1 MDYSVE
7 DIYHYLNTTEND
19 TYPSTMLKN
28 MECGAAMLARHIANN
43 DKILLVVDD
52 DCDGFTSSALLMNY
66 LHMLFPYFVENNIQ
80 YYIHEGKK
88 HGILNADIIMPDIA
102 LVIAPDSSSNEYAL
116 HEQLAQQGIDI
127 LILDHHKAPYYSQ
140 HACVI
145 NNQLDDYPTKSLSG
159 VGIVYK
165 FCKYLD
171 EQLDVEY
178 ADLFLDLVALGITAD
193 VMSMCDYETRYLV
206 SNGLEHF
213 RNPLIK
219 ALYAKTE
226 FSINKSGGLSPY
238 NLAYYIAPFLN
249 ATARVGT
256 VKEKTILFESLLEFK
271 AYDQIAS
278 TKRGCAGQMESIV
291 EQAARNCTN
300 IKSRQTKERDTDY
313 ELIESMI
320 AEQNLLQNK
329 ILLIQMEKGEPAIA
343 GLIANLLVAKYHHP
357 TLILYKMGDMWQ
369 GSARN
374 DSRYGL
380 EDFRQFMRDC
390 DLVNFAEGHES
401 AFGTQIANENID
413 KFIEY
418 SNKALQDY
426 EFSPV
431 DRVDFIIN
439 ANQLTSEFILDIGKL
454 HYIWGQEI
462 SEPLIAIEHI
472 AITNDNLSV
481 IGKKEDTIKIML
493 PNGISLMKFGST
505 ADEIEALTPD
515 TSTGCVIIN
524 VLGVCNINNYNDQE
538 YPQIIIN
545 EYEIVGRQSY
555 YF

>member
-1 MDYSVE
+1 
-7 DIYHYLNTTEND
+7 
-19 TYPSTMLKN
+19 
-28 MECGAAMLARHIANN
+28 
-43 DKILLVVDD
+43 
-52 DCDGFTSSALLMNY
+52 
-66 LHMLFPYFVENNIQ
+66 
-80 YYIHEGKK
+80 
-88 HGILNADIIMPDIA
+88 
-102 LVIAPDSSSNEYAL
+102 
-116 HEQLAQQGIDI
+116 
-127 LILDHHKAPYYSQ
+127 
-140 HACVI
+140 
-145 NNQLDDYPTKSLSG
+145 
-159 VGIVYK
+159 
-165 FCKYLD
+165 
-171 EQLDVEY
+171 
-178 ADLFLDLVALGITAD
+178 
-193 VMSMCDYETRYLV
+193 
-206 SNGLEHF
+206 
-213 RNPLIK
+213 
-219 ALYAKTE
+219 
-226 FSINKSGGLSPY
+226 
-238 NLAYYIAPFLN
+238 
-249 ATARVGT
+249 
-256 VKEKTILFESLLEFK
+256 
-271 AYDQIAS
+271 
-278 TKRGCAGQMESIV
+278 
-291 EQAARNCTN
+291 
-300 IKSRQTKERDTDY
+300 
-313 ELIESMI
+313 
-320 AEQNLLQNK
+320 
-329 ILLIQMEKGEPAIA
+329 
-343 GLIANLLVAKYHHP
+343 
-357 TLILYKMGDMWQ
+357 MGDVWQ

-472 AITNDNLSV
+472 VITNDNLSV

-505 ADEIEALTPD
+505 EDEIEALTPD

-524 VLGVCNINNYNDQE
+524 ILGVCNINNYNDQE

>member
-1 MDYSVE
+1 MDYTIE
-7 DIYHYLNTTEND
+7 GIYHYLNTTEND

-28 MECGAAMLARHIANN
+28 MERGADILARHIANG
-43 DKILLVVDD
+43 DKVLLIVDD
-52 DCDGFTSSALLMNY
+52 DCDGFTSSALLLNY
-66 LHMLFPYFVENNIQ
+66 LHILYPHFVENNIE

-88 HGILNADIIMPDIA
+88 HGILNSDVAAPDIK
-102 LVIAPDSSSNEYAL
+102 LVIAPDSSSNEYQL
-116 HEQLAQQGIDI
+116 HQELAERNIDI
-127 LILDHHKAPYYSQ
+127 LILDHHKAPYYSD

-171 EQLDVEY
+171 EKLGIEY
-178 ADLFLDLVALGITAD
+178 ADSFLDLVALGITAD

-213 RNPLIK
+213 KNPLIK

-226 FSINKSGGLSPY
+226 YSINKSGGLSPY
-238 NLAYYIAPFLN
+238 TLAYYIAPFLN

-256 VKEKTILFESLLEFK
+256 VAEKTILFQSLLEFR
-271 AYDQIAS
+271 AYDQIPS

-300 IKSRQTKERDTDY
+300 IKSRQTKERDAAY
-313 ELIESMI
+313 KAIEAMI
-320 AEQNLLQNK
+320 KEQNLLKNK
-329 ILLIQMEKGEPAIA
+329 ILLIRMNSGEPAIG

-357 TLILYKMGDMWQ
+357 TLILYRVNDTWQ

-374 DSRYGL
+374 DARYGL

-390 DLVNFAEGHES
+390 EYVNFAEGHES
-401 AFGTQIANENID
+401 AFGTQIAIENIE

-418 SNKALQDY
+418 SNKALQEY

-439 ANQLTSEFILDIGKL
+439 SNQLAPEFILDIGKL

-472 AITNDNLSV
+472 AITQDNLNI

-505 ADEIEALTPD
+505 ADEIETLTPE
-515 TSTGCVIIN
+515 TSAGCVIIN
-524 VLGVCNINNYNDQE
+524 VLGMCNINNYNSQE

>member
-1 MDYSVE
+1 
-7 DIYHYLNTTEND
+7 
-19 TYPSTMLKN
+19 
-28 MECGAAMLARHIANN
+28 MECGAAMLARHIVNN
-43 DKILLVVDD
+43 SNILLVVDD

-66 LHMLFPYFVENNIQ
+66 LHLLFPYFVENNIK

-88 HGILNADIIMPDIA
+88 HGILSADIVDSDIS
-102 LVIAPDSSSNEYAL
+102 LVIAPDSSSNEYQI
-116 HEQLAQQGIDI
+116 HEELAKRNIEI
-127 LILDHHKAPYYSQ
+127 LILDHHATTDYSKY
-140 HACVI
+140 ACVI
-145 NNQLDDYPTKSLSG
+145 NNQLDNYPTKSLSG

-171 EQLDVEY
+171 EQLELEY
-178 ADLFLDLVALGITAD
+178 ADDFLDLVALGITAD
-193 VMSMCDYETRYLV
+193 VMSMGDYETRYLV
-206 SNGLEHF
+206 SNGLDNF

-219 ALYAKTE
+219 ALFAKTE

-271 AYDQIAS
+271 AYTQIPS
-278 TKRGCAGQMESIV
+278 TKRGCIGQMESIV

-300 IKSRQTKERDTDY
+300 IKSRQTKARDAAY
-313 ELIESMI
+313 ELIEEKISKYD
-320 AEQNLLQNK
+320 LLQNK
-329 ILLIQMEKGEPAIA
+329 ILLILMDSGEPAIA

-357 TLILYKMGDMWQ
+357 TLILFKQGDVWQ

-390 DLVNFAEGHES
+390 DLVNFAEGHDS
-401 AFGTQIANENID
+401 AFGTQIADKNI
-413 KFIEY
+413 KQFIEY

-431 DRVDFIIN
+431 DRVDFIIS
-439 ANQLTSEFILDIGKL
+439 ANQLQPELILDIGKL
-454 HYIWGQEI
+454 HYIWGQEVA
-462 SEPLIAIEHI
+462 EPLMAIEHI
-472 AITNDNLSV
+472 AITANNFNV
-481 IGKKEDTIKIML
+481 IGKKDDTLKITL

-505 ADEIEALTPD
+505 AEEIEDLTPS

-524 VLGVCNINNYNDQE
+524 ILGMCNINYYNEQE